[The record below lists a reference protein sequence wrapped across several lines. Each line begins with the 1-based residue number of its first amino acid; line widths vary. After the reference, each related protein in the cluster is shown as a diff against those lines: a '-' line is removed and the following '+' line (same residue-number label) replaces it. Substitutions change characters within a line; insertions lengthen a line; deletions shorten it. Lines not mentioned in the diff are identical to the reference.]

1 MRKTALATLAAI
13 AALAAI
19 PTTPAIARHHAYCT
33 ASGYTKANIGG
44 KTRCLHVGEACS
56 KKHIAE
62 YRRYG
67 YSCVYSGIGSTYLL
81 RRS

>member
-19 PTTPAIARHHAYCT
+19 PTTPAIAKHAYCT
-33 ASGYTKANIGG
+33 ASGYTKAKINGET
-44 KTRCLHVGEACS
+44 KCLHVGEACS

-67 YSCVYSGIGSTYLL
+67 FSCVYSGIGSTYLL
-81 RRS
+81 KKP